1 MTWTETLQ
9 AVVIGLVVISVALFT
24 WDRSRDPPSEQRSI
38 SQIFSN
44 PYLRVLTILL
54 MVLIVLRTEDGEG
67 WGLPAVVVLI
77 IGTTV
82 AGADFILLLVAL
94 LKGQETFIKE
104 HFALERERLKQLES
118 AVDASAA
125 AVRNREGRPDESRLR
140 RYLARLPPARI
151 LWVDDHPE
159 HNRLEIESLE
169 RAGLVVDTVRTNDE
183 AAERVVG
190 RRYNLVISDIARDMG
205 QEKNKAG
212 LELPKRLA
220 PDRNRVPPILYYVG
234 TAEGEETPDGYP
246 VTDSPTELLRLIG
259 DALLW
264 NPGYMP

>member
-54 MVLIVLRTEDGEG
+54 MVLIVLRAGDGEG

-104 HFALERERLKQLES
+104 HFALERERLKQLER
-118 AVDASAA
+118 AVDASAE
-125 AVRNREGRPDESRLR
+125 AVRTRGTDGRPDESRLR

-151 LWVDDHPE
+151 LWVDDNPGN
-159 HNRLEIESLE
+159 NRLEIESLE
-169 RAGLVVDTVRTNDE
+169 KAGLVVDTVRTNAE

-190 RRYNLVISDIARDMG
+190 RRYNLVISDIARDTDH
-205 QEKNKAG
+205 EKGKAG

-220 PDRNRVPPILYYVG
+220 PDRNRVPPILYYVE

-259 DALLW
+259 DTLLW
-264 NPGYMP
+264 NLS